1 MHTETLK
8 SLLPIHRGAP
18 LTRSRRRVCAVMI
31 AATWLQ
37 EHDVTTVVD
46 DTLNHHPV
54 QLTRP
59 LSRTCEFNYT
69 SRTRVL
75 NAPVNRIGAYM
86 IVTKN
91 TIEQVGPAFPSVP
104 ARRNEKER
112 KKKQ

>member
-18 LTRSRRRVCAVMI
+18 LTRSRRRVYAVMI

-54 QLTRP
+54 QLTGLCRVHASSIIRP
-59 LSRTCEFNYT
+59 V
-69 SRTRVL
+69 RV
-75 NAPVNRIGAYM
+75 Y
-86 IVTKN
+86 
-91 TIEQVGPAFPSVP
+91 
-104 ARRNEKER
+104 
-112 KKKQ
+112 